1 MIFHEAARRTTKRS
15 DTASKRHGDT
25 AHHSSPHPSF
35 VNLRVTSWIR
45 KAIYGWILLLLSC
58 AVVAQQPFFDR
69 THSSQIFGEARNY
82 RIFLPPDYASSKQT
96 YPVIYYCHGHSDRYT
111 LERYDEGKDTVP
123 KIAAFVA
130 AHPVIVVAVDGYV
143 ARDYTGFY
151 GGAPWDVMAT
161 GGEYDFG
168 AYFREL
174 VAHIDG
180 TYRTLTSRR
189 ARAISG
195 LSMGGFMS
203 LYLSARYPDL
213 LGSASSFNPGP
224 EFYVGEKGRRVLW
237 RPKDHVGNHTRTMV
251 RLIRASGDYI
261 SQYHEETRE
270 AYARADE
277 VAFEYRRDEYHRH
290 WATSIAET
298 FAFHLRA
305 FADST
310 LDNVPET
317 WSHDNAYADFEVWN
331 YRVQTEGAEAGLT
344 CLEDVM
350 QNGLRVTTR
359 QWAPDGPPVTTRRV
373 TITTAPLYQA
383 SAPYLLLDYNFA
395 TGATT
400 KKELRAD
407 QTGRLTIHT
416 DGSGHQFSFVGPGTG
431 GQPPVLLPLTAKDK
445 LRLAPEQELSLP
457 VRIYN
462 PRGVAMEAVRVT
474 LTSEYPTVQIV
485 TGETVMPKL
494 ESGTATNIAD
504 RLRVRFT
511 AGAGYFAPTRLLL
524 TLTYDGW
531 HTVTKNID
539 VLVTPEL
546 IETAREVMILDGRT
560 VTLNVFRQKGNQGG
574 GSSIPRTLTE
584 GKGNGNGI
592 LEPGEEAT
600 IWVRIKQGLDPFD
613 KNNWYRAKVYSDAR
627 WITEVGDLQEQ
638 KQLEWTSAKERTSVV
653 RLETSTLA
661 GTRLPLLLDNE
672 SWSYTW
678 TPDVRYGT
686 ERLYQAFQLHRR
698 HLHRYE
704 IVVPGKPQAS
714 KPQHR

>member
-1 MIFHEAARRTTKRS
+1 MLLITRITILFIALLF
-15 DTASKRHGDT
+15 
-25 AHHSSPHPSF
+25 PS
-35 VNLRVTSWIR
+35 
-45 KAIYGWILLLLSC
+45 
-58 AVVAQQPFFDR
+58 VAGAQRPFFDR
-69 THSSQIFGEARNY
+69 THPSKVFAEARHY
-82 RIFLPPDYASSKQT
+82 RIFLPPDYESNKQS
-96 YPVIYYCHGHSDRYT
+96 YPVIYYFHGHSDRYT
-111 LERYDEGKDTVP
+111 LEKYDNGTDTVP

-151 GGAPWDVMAT
+151 GGAPWDVMES

-180 TYRTLTSRR
+180 AYRTQTSRR
-189 ARAISG
+189 ARATSG

-213 LGSASSFNPGP
+213 IGSASSFNPGP
-224 EFYVGEKGRRVLW
+224 EFYVGEKGRRMLW
-237 RPKDHVGNHTRTMV
+237 RPKDHVGNHSRVMV

-298 FAFHLRA
+298 FDFHMRA
-305 FADST
+305 FANPT

-317 WSHDNAYADFEVWN
+317 WDHDNAYADFQVWN
-331 YRVQTEGAEAGLT
+331 YRVQAEGADPGFT
-344 CLEDVM
+344 CLEGVN

-359 QWAPDGPPVTTRRV
+359 KWAPDGPPLTTRRV

-383 SAPYLLLDYNFA
+383 SAPYLILDHNFS
-395 TGATT
+395 TGVTSR
-400 KKELRAD
+400 KEARAD
-407 QTGRLTIHT
+407 QDGRITLVT
-416 DGSGHQFSFVGPGTG
+416 DGAGHQFSFVGPGTG
-431 GQPPVLLPLTAKDK
+431 GQPPVVLPLTAKDM
-445 LRLAPEQELSLP
+445 LRLAPEQDLILP
-457 VRIYN
+457 LRVYN

-474 LTSEYPTVQIV
+474 LTSEYPTVRIL
-485 TGETVMPKL
+485 TGETVIQKIEPGAAVDIS
-494 ESGTATNIAD
+494 E
-504 RLRVRFT
+504 RLRIRFT
-511 AGAGYFAPTRLLL
+511 AGAGYFAPTLLL
-524 TLTYDGW
+524 LSLTYDGW
-531 HTVTKNID
+531 HSVSKKVD
-539 VLVTPEL
+539 VLVIPEV

-560 VTLNVFRQKGNQGG
+560 TTLNVFRQKGNQGG
-574 GSSIPRTLTE
+574 GGSVTRTVTE
-584 GKGNGNGI
+584 GRGNGNGV

-600 IWVRIKQGLDPFD
+600 IWVRLKQGLDPFD
-613 KNNWYRAKVYSDAR
+613 KNNWYRAKVYTDSPQ
-627 WITEVGDLQEQ
+627 ISEVADIQEQ
-638 KQLEWTSAKERTSVV
+638 KQLEWTSAKERTSVI
-653 RLETSTLA
+653 RLAADTPP
-661 GTRLPLLLDNE
+661 GTRVPLLLDNE

-686 ERLYQAFQLHRR
+686 ERLYQAFQLHRH

-704 IVVPGKPQAS
+704 LPVSNVAGKQ
-714 KPQHR
+714 

>member
-1 MIFHEAARRTTKRS
+1 MIALRLGLFCFALLWLPTIAA
-15 DTASKRHGDT
+15 
-25 AHHSSPHPSF
+25 
-35 VNLRVTSWIR
+35 
-45 KAIYGWILLLLSC
+45 
-58 AVVAQQPFFDR
+58 AQRPFFDR
-69 THSSQIFGEARNY
+69 THSSQVFGEARNY
-82 RIFLPPDYASSKQT
+82 RIFLPPDYASSKQS
-96 YPVIYYCHGHSDRYT
+96 YPVIYYFHGHSDRYT
-111 LERYDEGKDTVP
+111 LERYDEGTDTVP

-130 AHPVIVVAVDGYV
+130 QHPVIVVAVDGYV

-151 GGAPWDVMAT
+151 GGSPWDVREE
-161 GGEYDFG
+161 GGAYDFG
-168 AYFREL
+168 AYFHEL
-174 VAHIDG
+174 VAHIDS

-213 LGSASSFNPGP
+213 IGSASSFNPGP

-237 RPKDHVGNHTRTMV
+237 RPKDHVNNHTRTMV

-270 AYARADE
+270 AYARAEE
-277 VAFEYRRDEYHRH
+277 VDFEYRRDEYHRH
-290 WATSIAET
+290 WATSIGET
-298 FAFHLRA
+298 FDFHLRA
-305 FADST
+305 FANST

-317 WSHDNAYADFEVWN
+317 WNHTTAYGDFEAWK
-331 YRVQTEGAEAGLT
+331 YRVQTEGTEPGFT
-344 CLEDVM
+344 CLEDVT

-359 QWAPDGPPVTTRRV
+359 QWAPDGPPVPARRL

-383 SAPYLLLDYNFA
+383 SAPYLLLDYSLA
-395 TGATT
+395 TGTTT
-400 KKELRAD
+400 KRELRAD
-407 QTGRLTIHT
+407 PAGRLTIQT
-416 DGSGHQFSFVGPGTG
+416 DGGGHQLSFVGPGTG

-445 LRLAPEQELSLP
+445 LRLAPEKELSLP

-462 PRGVAMEAVRVT
+462 PRGVAMEAVRIQ
-474 LTSEYPTVQIV
+474 LTSEYPTVQV
-485 TGETVMPKL
+485 LAGETVIPKL
-494 ESGTATNIAD
+494 ASGATIDIAD

-524 TLTYDGW
+524 TLIYDGW

-539 VLVTPEL
+539 VLVIPEL
-546 IETAREVMILDGRT
+546 IAAPPEVMILDGRT
-560 VTLNVFRQKGNQGG
+560 ATLNVFRQKGNQGG
-574 GSSIPRTLTE
+574 GGSVTRTVTE

-613 KNNWYRAKVYSDAR
+613 KNNWYRAKVYCDAR

-638 KQLEWTSAKERTSVV
+638 KQLEWTSAKERTSVI
-653 RLETSTLA
+653 RLAVDTPP

-686 ERLYQAFQLHRR
+686 ERLYQAFQLHRH

-704 IVVPGKPQAS
+704 LTVAGKP
-714 KPQHR
+714 